1 MSLADYAAGRMNV
14 AEEHLEDSIR
24 LLRKYRQESLLGE
37 ALNNLGWIR
46 AFYLNDRSSAGL
58 LLDESLLI
66 ARQCGDQWT
75 LQEVLDSIGNLKT
88 ALGEVD
94 AAEGFQ
100 EESLRICSDL
110 GDAWSLPRTLTG
122 FVRMAV
128 ARRQAERAL
137 RLSGAAAKVRDDV
150 GMVLM
155 TAEQAELDLLIEVAR
170 AQLPSDLADAAW
182 WEGSQMTMN
191 DAVGYALSHE
201 PVVLGSD

>member
-46 AFYLNDRSSAGL
+46 AFYLNDRSTAGL

-137 RLSGAAAKVRDDV
+137 RLSGAAAKLRDDV

-170 AQLPSDLADAAW
+170 GQLPSDLADAAW
-182 WEGSQMTMN
+182 WEGSHMTMN

-201 PVVLGSD
+201 PVVLGSH